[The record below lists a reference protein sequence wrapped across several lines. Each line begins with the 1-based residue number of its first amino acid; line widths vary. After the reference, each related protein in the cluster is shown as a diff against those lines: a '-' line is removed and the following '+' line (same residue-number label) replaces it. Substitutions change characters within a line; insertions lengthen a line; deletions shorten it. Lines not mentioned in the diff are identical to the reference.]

1 LNGPWL
7 RAAGAP
13 FGWLGAAVVGASLLA
28 FALQLL
34 LPVGPE
40 LGAWDPRWSYA
51 EVRLPAA
58 DAETRTA
65 LVTEAQARLPERIV
79 ELREDAPDIWLSS
92 TGAAESPVLL
102 SELREFLGERELH
115 SNVIS
120 FGSNLSRMTGRA
132 LENPAAAV
140 DAAQLLLPFA
150 LFGGSMILFVTGGLL
165 LRRLRR
171 DAPAPPPDLTR
182 TKRLLLGIG
191 LGLALAGLIQ
201 GVAVVM
207 SALGHPLVEQPW
219 VVELLEEGGARL
231 FVSLPLIVLAAPLAE
246 EVFFRGYM
254 LQALRSP
261 WGELGA
267 IALSSAAF
275 AAIHA
280 HPPALPAYF
289 LYGLGLALAARRT
302 RSLLTPIAAHVTVN
316 TLGVLAAAI

>member
-1 LNGPWL
+1 LNGSWL
-7 RAAGAP
+7 RAACAP
-13 FGWLGAAVVGASLLA
+13 FGWLGVTVVCASLLA

-58 DAETRTA
+58 EAETQTA
-65 LVTEAQARLPERIV
+65 LVTEAQVRLPERIV
-79 ELREDAPDIWLSS
+79 ELRADDRDTWLSS
-92 TGAAESPVLL
+92 TGAARSPVLL

-115 SNVIS
+115 SDVIG

-132 LENPAAAV
+132 LENPTAAV
-140 DAAQLLLPFA
+140 DAAQRLLPFA
-150 LFGGSMILFVTGGLL
+150 LFGGSTILFVAGALL
-165 LRRLRR
+165 WRRLRR

-182 TKRLLLGIG
+182 TKRLLLGVG
-191 LGLALAGLIQ
+191 LGLGLAGLIQ
-201 GVAVVM
+201 GVAYVM
-207 SALGHPLVEQPW
+207 SALGHPIVEQPW

-254 LQALRSP
+254 LQALQRP
-261 WGELGA
+261 WGEPGA
-267 IALSSAAF
+267 IVLSSAAF
-275 AAIHA
+275 AAIHG
-280 HPPALPAYF
+280 HPPAFAAYA

-302 RSLLTPIAAHVTVN
+302 RSLLTPIAAHITVN
-316 TLGVLAAAI
+316 ALGVLTAAT